1 MAEYIKLTQEGFD
14 KLMAEL
20 EDLKVNR
27 RRENAEKLKIAR
39 EQGDLSENAE
49 YDAAKDEQSQIEN
62 RIAELEEIKKHHT
75 IVAESTDNTT
85 IQIGTTVHLVDV
97 NSKEEYTFKLQTST
111 ESNILEGSI
120 SDESPVGAG
129 IRGKKVGDVVTVVP
143 VNSDK
148 EFQYKILDFHK

>member
-1 MAEYIKLTQEGFD
+1 MP
-14 KLMAEL
+14 
-20 EDLKVNR
+20 VNR
-27 RRENAEKLKIAR
+27 VTYR
-39 EQGDLSENAE
+39 ENAE
-49 YDAAKDEQSQIEN
+49 YDLAKDEQSQIEN

-120 SDESPVGAG
+120 S
-129 IRGKKVGDVVTVVP
+129 R
-143 VNSDK
+143 
-148 EFQYKILDFHK
+148 